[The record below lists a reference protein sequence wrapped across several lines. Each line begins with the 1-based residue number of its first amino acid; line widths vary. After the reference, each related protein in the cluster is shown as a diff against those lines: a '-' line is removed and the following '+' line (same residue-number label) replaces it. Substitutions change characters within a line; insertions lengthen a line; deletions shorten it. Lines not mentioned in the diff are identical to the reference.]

1 MEMECTPIPER
12 DLQFGPPKRNRI
24 GTDSARKNEAINPS
38 IMSIKPILG
47 FNTKKCKFQLNLPC
61 CWIQPVLQSSI
72 PFYLLNLLYH
82 SIISLSWRKQ
92 LDQVTSQATSQPTSS
107 SSSRKRF
114 RSRSWARSFQE
125 DRSNNPKYDSLYS
138 KHVMFLGKSQHWAH
152 VHNNVSKCKVFW
164 PKTT

>member
-1 MEMECTPIPER
+1 MWRFNMAKIITRTRKSYKWVIFHSCQSLLEVVSIRFDSFQFQWSVQCCMEMECTPIPER

-24 GTDSARKNEAINPS
+24 GADSARKNEAINPS
-38 IMSIKPILG
+38 ITSIKPILG
-47 FNTKKCKFQLNLPC
+47 FNTKKCQFQVNLPC

-114 RSRSWARSFQE
+114 RSRS
-125 DRSNNPKYDSLYS
+125 
-138 KHVMFLGKSQHWAH
+138 
-152 VHNNVSKCKVFW
+152 
-164 PKTT
+164 